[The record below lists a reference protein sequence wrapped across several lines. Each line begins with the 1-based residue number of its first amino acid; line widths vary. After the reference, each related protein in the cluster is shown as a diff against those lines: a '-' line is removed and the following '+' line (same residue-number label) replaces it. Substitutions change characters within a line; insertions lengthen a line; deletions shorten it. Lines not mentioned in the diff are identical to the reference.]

1 MFSDRF
7 TLKYI
12 FSFDLFLRICYR
24 MQFMKKGGVND
35 SFKKSYNL
43 TSKMI
48 VANQLNVRDTNM
60 AETM

>member
-7 TLKYI
+7 TLKYL
-12 FSFDLFLRICYR
+12 FSFDFFFENLLQNAIHEKR
-24 MQFMKKGGVND
+24 GVND
-35 SFKKSYNL
+35 SFKISYNL

>member
-1 MFSDRF
+1 
-7 TLKYI
+7 
-12 FSFDLFLRICYR
+12 
-24 MQFMKKGGVND
+24 MQFMKKGG
-35 SFKKSYNL
+35 STTLLKKSYNL